1 MQIGTFDVNGETIT
15 IGTTTYQSSGLL
27 CIMLT
32 CNGGIPFGKLSVNLP
47 GWENKLENE
56 NQFFAKTWSENR
68 FFADK
73 LRDSKWFKDTGKR
86 YRLNHVIVEVWE
98 LITEKG
104 EKTMAKKTAN
114 KKQTMPKINLT
125 IRRKRELRDYA
136 INTIIKSLRKKGDLD
151 DFIDL
156 LQNYKI
162 GVVKDLKSNFPESDM
177 KVLEKYDA
185 RYIRILT
192 IFKELPLK
200 TKQSF
205 EMNKCHLV
213 NNLIDNLR
221 DFVQFE
227 TPLIIPRKW
236 SIYDSF
242 FDSLSEKTLEL
253 KTNVEEMLDEI
264 YDIIVDELCPYDQL
278 INSKRTLNGLNQVW
292 PEAAKHF
299 KDIWLDRIKEETKN
313 ESGQCKRMS
322 EEAIAKKI
330 AEHQKLL
337 K

>member
-1 MQIGTFDVNGETIT
+1 
-15 IGTTTYQSSGLL
+15 
-27 CIMLT
+27 MLT

-47 GWENKLENE
+47 GWEYKLENE

-73 LRDSKWFKDTGKR
+73 LRDSKWFKDTGKW

-104 EKTMAKKTAN
+104 EKTVTKKTATKKTAS

-125 IRRKRELRDYA
+125 KPRKRELREYA
-136 INTIIKSLRKKGDLD
+136 INTIIKSLRKNGDLD
-151 DFIDL
+151 DFIEL
-156 LQNYKI
+156 LQNYKTKI
-162 GVVKDLKSNFPESDM
+162 VKDIKNKFPESDM
-177 KVLEKYDA
+177 KVLEKYDLKHNNIVTTVKEVLIET
-185 RYIRILT
+185 RKSPEIKQQL
-192 IFKELPLK
+192 IF
-200 TKQSF
+200 
-205 EMNKCHLV
+205 
-213 NNLIDNLR
+213 NLR
-221 DFVQFE
+221 EFIQFE
-227 TPLIIPRKW
+227 TPLVMPRRW
-236 SIYDSF
+236 SMYNELF
-242 FDSLSEKTLEL
+242 KSLSNETLEL
-253 KTNVEEMLDEI
+253 KSKVEDMANEI
-264 YDIIVDELCPYDQL
+264 CDIIVDELCPYDQL
-278 INSKRTLNGLNQVW
+278 INSKRTLNSLNTVW
-292 PEAAKHF
+292 PEAANHF